1 VRLPY
6 GSLLV
11 TWRAPIG
18 SGDVAVHPD
27 WLLHRGLGQ
36 VRASVS
42 CSNPRRTSTEEKE
55 KARERKR
62 GRETE
67 EGQERPG
74 QLWRIGCSRCS
85 LL

>member
-1 VRLPY
+1 VRLSY

-11 TWRAPIG
+11 MWRAPIG
-18 SGDVAVHPD
+18 LGDVAVHPD

-42 CSNPRRTSTEEKE
+42 FSNLQSPPNHLRRK
-55 KARERKR
+55 RKR

-67 EGQERPG
+67 EGQERRG
-74 QLWRIGCSRCS
+74 GG
-85 LL
+85 